1 MSTVLSLGGIAVAL
15 AILIANLR
23 PWWKGGRDP
32 KALTPYGTGSL
43 LGLLATICVGGLL
56 GWGASGVAAL
66 VSGGGDKAVS
76 SVTGTGSAP
85 VNTSRLGVL
94 TEPGGVVVFLLFIG
108 VILMW
113 KSAGK
118 QDKKRIL
125 GGFITFA
132 VLGFLPGVVQ
142 ALGFV
147 PDSVNWLGSQGYAL
161 LGGAA

>member
-1 MSTVLSLGGIAVAL
+1 MNVALSLGGLAVAL
-15 AILIANLR
+15 GILFANIR

-32 KALTPYGTGSL
+32 KALIPFGAAGL

-56 GWGASGVAAL
+56 GWGASGVTGL
-66 VSGGGDKAVS
+66 ISGGGDKAVS

-85 VNTSRLGVL
+85 VATASLGAL
-94 TEPGGVVVFLLFIG
+94 TPPGGVVVFLLAVG
-108 VILMW
+108 VVLMF

-118 QDKKRIL
+118 QDKRRII

-142 ALGFV
+142 ALDFV
-147 PDSVNWLGSQGYAL
+147 PDTVNWLGSEGYAL